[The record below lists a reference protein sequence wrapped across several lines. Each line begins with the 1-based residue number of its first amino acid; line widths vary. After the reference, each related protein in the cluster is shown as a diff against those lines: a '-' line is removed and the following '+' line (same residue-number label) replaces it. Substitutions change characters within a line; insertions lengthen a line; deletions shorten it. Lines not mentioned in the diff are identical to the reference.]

1 MAGSPKS
8 VNTDTPI
15 DPKYLQYVNSL
26 SSGGNTTN
34 ITSSKDSIKQYV
46 KTKNGIFNGAFGSV
60 AQILNIS
67 SGVLDLTA
75 NSIGAVVV
83 RRAVYVLTESGTTD
97 TLTAIDVNDL
107 ELPNQE
113 LTLMTSTSTTIT
125 ITHDATAPGTQ
136 RPIHCPG
143 DTDYILSSQ
152 EAVTLI
158 FDAIHKI
165 WIITGSVGSSASTT
179 LSDLTDT
186 DITSVSS
193 GQVLI
198 YDGSNSW
205 DNKALSGDVTI
216 NTSGVT
222 AIEADT
228 IGLTELSAS
237 GTASSSTYLRGDNT
251 WATVSSGSTSFSGF
265 TADATLDMNNLNI
278 EDVNVLKINSGSA
291 NSADSFT
298 VYGSATQGIINLIDD
313 TDSFIIAVD
322 GTSRLTISDSL
333 VTSSVPISA
342 TGIQDVGQIYL
353 DGAGSNDLLIDGN
366 ADGLEYKVPTGDEHQ
381 FFVNSVERMVVSST
395 HTEIQNYINIM
406 NPTTTSP
413 TNTAYTGIVG
423 WFKINID
430 GGDYRI
436 PVWNAP

>member
-75 NSIGAVVV
+75 NSTGAVVV
-83 RRAVYVLTESGTTD
+83 RRVVYVLTESGSTD

-165 WIITGSVGSSASTT
+165 WIITSKGVTSVGTGAITATQLASNAVTTVKILDTNVTFAKIQNLNTMKVIGRTASGAGVSSEISILDEDTMSSNSAIALATQQSIKAYVLANSGVG
-179 LSDLTDT
+179 LSDNNIWT
-186 DITSVSS
+186 
-193 GQVLI
+193 G
-198 YDGSNSW
+198 
-205 DNKALSGDVTI
+205 
-216 NTSGVT
+216 T
-222 AIEADT
+222 AIFDT
-228 IGLTELSAS
+228 
-237 GTASSSTYLRGDNT
+237 TA
-251 WATVSSGSTSFSGF
+251 SGSTTSSPIKFQGDGNN
-265 TADATLDMNNLNI
+265 TAQRVMEIGEYGAHGVKFIAEILGDTGRTMTNPDGGSDINVPGSNEPALSIKSAMIMNTYTMYDL
-278 EDVNVLKINSGSA
+278 
-291 NSADSFT
+291 
-298 VYGSATQGIINLIDD
+298 
-313 TDSFIIAVD
+313 
-322 GTSRLTISDSL
+322 DSL
-333 VTSSVPISA
+333 VFS
-342 TGIQDVGQIYL
+342 Q
-353 DGAGSNDLLIDGN
+353 GA
-366 ADGLEYKVPTGDEHQ
+366 
-381 FFVNSVERMVVSST
+381 SST
-395 HTEIQNYINIM
+395 TPPLKMIGC
-406 NPTTTSP
+406 T
-413 TNTAYTGIVG
+413 
-423 WFKINID
+423 
-430 GGDYRI
+430 
-436 PVWNAP
+436 